1 MFRSILK
8 KKCKFVRRIRAMK
21 EYNMEEITIEEVNVY
36 IKDCGDI
43 KLHCMNDCPIN
54 SPWLS
59 EEN

>member
-1 MFRSILK
+1 
-8 KKCKFVRRIRAMK
+8 MK